1 MDYSYKQIG
10 KFGHVKFV
18 VPDGW
23 SQQSVAYFLG
33 RLAQCQIIDDTCA
46 PDANDKYKDANRVM
60 YLASH
65 QGGVSMTADR
75 NRVYDNYED
84 ARQQSELRAKQS

>member
-1 MDYSYKQIG
+1 MDYSYKQIV

-46 PDANDKYKDANRVM
+46 PDANDQYKDKNRVI
-60 YLASH
+60 YLATY
-65 QGGVSMTADR
+65 QNGVSMTTDR
-75 NRVYDNYED
+75 DRVYYNYD
-84 ARQQSELRAKQS
+84 AAREQSELRAKQS